1 MQTLYVTP
9 NANNST
15 ESTTDPAPA
24 IRTHRLTKSY
34 GRARGIVDLDL
45 EIHHGEVF
53 GYLGPNGAGKTTTIR
68 LLLDFLRPT
77 SGSAEVLG
85 LDARANSVE
94 IRPQVGYLP
103 GELDLY
109 STMTGGELLTYF
121 GNLRGGVE
129 PARVEEL
136 ARRLE
141 LDLDRHIKNLSKG
154 NKQKVGIVQAFMHEP
169 QVLILD
175 EPTSGLDPLVQLE
188 FQAFVHEATARG
200 ATVFLSSHV
209 LSEVEEVAHRVG
221 IVREGRLVVVEDVR
235 SLKSKAMR
243 SLEIR
248 FAKPVPPD
256 TFSGMDNVEAR
267 VDDGVAYITVQGSVD
282 PVIKQAARFEV
293 RDVISHEADLEEIF
307 LSYYREP
314 GRAQ

>member
-1 MQTLYVTP
+1 MTVDASRAFIEASDAPL
-9 NANNST
+9 
-15 ESTTDPAPA
+15 PA
-24 IRTHRLTKSY
+24 IRTNRLTKSY
-34 GRARGIVDLDL
+34 GKARGIVDLDL
-45 EIHHGEVF
+45 EIPHGEVF

-68 LLLDFLRPT
+68 LLLDFLRPS

-85 LDARANSVE
+85 LDARAHSVE
-94 IRPQVGYLP
+94 IRRQVGYLP

-109 STMTGGELLTYF
+109 PTMTGRELLTYF
-121 GNLRGGVE
+121 GELRGGVD
-129 PARVEEL
+129 PGQVEEL
-136 ARRLE
+136 ARRLD
-141 LDLDRHIKNLSKG
+141 LDLDRHIRSLSKG
-154 NKQKVGIVQAFMHEP
+154 NKQKIGIVQAFMHEP
-169 QVLILD
+169 RVLILD

-221 IVREGRLVVVEDVR
+221 IVREGRLVAVEDVR
-235 SLKSKAMR
+235 SLKAKAMR

-248 FAKPVPPD
+248 FAQPVPPD
-256 TFSGMDNVEAR
+256 TFSNIGNVEAR

-293 RDVISHEADLEEIF
+293 RDVISHEPDLEEIF
-307 LSYYREP
+307 LSYYRGP
-314 GRAQ
+314 DRA